1 MKQFGKLYR
10 IEPNECITPEMH
22 YDFFYQIQLSLLLA
36 LKEMGSLDMMQY
48 RHAEEKMKQ
57 YRQERAKVIRKK
69 EISND

>member
-1 MKQFGKLYR
+1 MKQFAKLYR
-10 IEPNECITPEMH
+10 IEPNESITPEMH

-48 RHAEEKMKQ
+48 RHAEEKLKQ
-57 YRQERAKVIRKK
+57 YRQERAKAIRKK